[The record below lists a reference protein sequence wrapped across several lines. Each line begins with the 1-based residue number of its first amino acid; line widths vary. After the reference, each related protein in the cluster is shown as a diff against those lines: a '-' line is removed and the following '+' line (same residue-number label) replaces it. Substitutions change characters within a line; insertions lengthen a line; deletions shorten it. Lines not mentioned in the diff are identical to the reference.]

1 MTSSMFLRRLRP
13 AAGRAAL
20 ALITALSVR
29 FALATDMPVVVHGEL
44 KGSWTVPDGPWDGR
58 AVLVLHG
65 FADDMDGAGDLNKHL
80 ANVLASRGIAS
91 LRINFRGEGDRHRT
105 VIESTFLTRIADT
118 EIAYEFL
125 IRQPG
130 VKPEHLGCMGWSLG
144 GATELEIL
152 GKHPT
157 WFRSGVVWSTPTGDL
172 EKFIMTMPGAEEA
185 VRKGVSTYDAGWK
198 KITTYRAFYE
208 SFRGINLNRSIAKY
222 PGALLAVRGSE
233 DFVPNGDADLMKHA
247 PGSPREAVLIGGAD
261 HIFNVFEPQKGMAE
275 HAVQVTADWLGRTL

>member
-1 MTSSMFLRRLRP
+1 MPRIRRVTN
-13 AAGRAAL
+13 RAAI
-20 ALITALSVR
+20 ALICALS
-29 FALATDMPVVVHGEL
+29 ACLAHATDTPVVVKGEL

-80 ANVLASRGIAS
+80 AAVLASEGIAS

-118 EIAYEFL
+118 ESAYEFL

-152 GKHPT
+152 GRHPT
-157 WFRSGVVWSTPTGDL
+157 WFRTGVVWSTPTGDL
-172 EKFIMTMPGAEEA
+172 GKFIMTMPGADEA

-198 KITTYRAFYE
+198 KITTFRAFYE
-208 SFRGINLNRSIAKY
+208 SFQGVDLNRSVAKY

-233 DFVPNGDADLMKHA
+233 DFVPNGDADLIKHA
-247 PGSPREAVLIGGAD
+247 PGLPREAILIGGAD
-261 HIFNVFEPQKGMAE
+261 HIFNLFEPQKGLAE
-275 HAVQVTADWLGRTL
+275 RAVQVTADWLGRTL